1 MRFPTLDAWLAW
13 QETLHPRAIDLGL
26 ERVAMVARR
35 LGLDRPSCT
44 TVTIAGTNGKGSSVA
59 MLEAVLRAAGL
70 RVGAY
75 TSPHLLRYNER
86 IRLDGSEIDDA
97 SLMAAFERVDQ
108 ARGDTTLSYFE
119 FGTLAALLLFAEA
132 GLDLQLLE
140 VGLGGR
146 LDAVNVVDADVAL
159 VTRVDLD
166 HCDWLGDDRESIGR
180 EKAGIFRPGRPAVV
194 ADPRPPASLAETA
207 AELGADLRLRGRDF
221 DIARIA
227 ADGCWDWVGRERRF
241 EGLPAPALAGA
252 HQYDNAAGVLAVL
265 EALPAERAPGAEA
278 LAAGLAGA
286 RLPGRLETRS
296 GRVPVVLD
304 VAHNP
309 DACGRL
315 ARHLASNPVR
325 GRTLAVLGVL
335 ADKDLAGMLAPLRDQ
350 VDAWYAV
357 ATPGPRGL
365 AAEALAA
372 RLRDEGI
379 EPAGQGRVA
388 ALVTELQR
396 TAAPGDRILVFGSF
410 LTVAE
415 AAATGL

>member
-1 MRFPTLDAWLAW
+1 MRFRTLDAWLAW

-26 ERVAMVARR
+26 ERVALVARR

-44 TVTIAGTNGKGSSVA
+44 TVTVAGTNGKGSSVA
-59 MLEAVLRAAGL
+59 MLASVLGAAGL

-75 TSPHLLRYNER
+75 TSPHLRRYNER
-86 IRLDGSEIDDA
+86 IRIDGAEIEDRA
-97 SLMAAFERVDQ
+97 LVAAFERIDQ
-108 ARGDTTLSYFE
+108 ARGETTLSYFE

-166 HCDWLGDDRESIGR
+166 HCDWLGHDREAIGR
-180 EKAGIFRPGRPAVV
+180 EKAGIFRAGRPAIVS
-194 ADPRPPASLAETA
+194 DPQPPDSLAAVA

-221 DIARIA
+221 DIARIGR
-227 ADGCWDWVGRERRF
+227 DGRWDWVGRERRF
-241 EGLPAPALAGA
+241 EDLPAPALAGA
-252 HQYDNAAGVLAVL
+252 HQYDNAAGVLAAL
-265 EALPAERAPGAEA
+265 EALPGDRPPGAGA
-278 LAAGLAGA
+278 VAAGLASV
-286 RLPGRLETRS
+286 RLAGRLQARP
-296 GRVPVVLD
+296 GRVPVLLD

-309 DACGRL
+309 DACVRL
-315 ARHLASNPVR
+315 ARHLAARPVR

-350 VDAWYAV
+350 VDAWYAA

-365 AAEALAA
+365 SAEALAA
-372 RLRDEGI
+372 RLRAEGI
-379 EPAGQGRVA
+379 DPAGQGAVA
-388 ALVTELQR
+388 ALVAELQR
-396 TAAPGDRILVFGSF
+396 TAGPDDRILVLGSF

-415 AAATGL
+415 AL

>member
-26 ERVAMVARR
+26 ERVAVVARR
-35 LGLDRPSCT
+35 LGLDKPSCT
-44 TVTIAGTNGKGSSVA
+44 TVTVAGTNGKGSSVA
-59 MLEAVLRAAGL
+59 MLEAVLRAAGR

-75 TSPHLLRYNER
+75 TSPHLLHYNER
-86 IRLDGSEIDDA
+86 IRIDGSEIDDA

-146 LDAVNVVDADVAL
+146 LDAVNVVAADVAL

-180 EKAGIFRPGRPAVV
+180 EKAGIFRCGRPAIV
-194 ADPRPPASLAETA
+194 ADPRPPATLAETA
-207 AELGADLRLRGRDF
+207 AEVGADLRLRGRDF
-221 DIARIA
+221 DIARLG
-227 ADGCWDWVGRERRF
+227 ADGRWDWTGRKWRF
-241 EGLPAPALAGA
+241 QGLPAPALTGV
-252 HQYDNAAGVLAVL
+252 HQYDNAAGVLAAL
-265 EALPAERAPGAEA
+265 EALPGGLAPAREAVAEG
-278 LAAGLAGA
+278 LAAV
-286 RLPGRLETRS
+286 RLPGRLERRA
-296 GRVPVVLD
+296 GRVPLLLD

-309 DACGRL
+309 DACARL
-315 ARHLASNPVR
+315 ASYLAANPVP

-335 ADKDLAGMLAPLRDQ
+335 ADKDLADMLAPLRDR
-350 VDAWYAV
+350 VDAWYA
-357 ATPGPRGL
+357 ATTAGTRGL
-365 AAEALAA
+365 SAEALAM
-372 RLRDEGI
+372 RLRDAGI

-396 TAAPGDRILVFGSF
+396 AAVPGDRILVFGSF

-415 AAATGL
+415 AL